1 MTANPV
7 IPWLNTSVI
16 EEFLRRELAPTP
28 GRWQA
33 AFRLTLTCV
42 ICTIPIMMFHL
53 KEPLLVMILM
63 FAIVKDDKTTAL
75 MVTAVAILGAT
86 IGCGMLLAY
95 YLCALDLTWLR
106 VLLVPAFIGLALF
119 INRIVTFG
127 PVGYSIGLPLAI
139 GVILPDT
146 TSSAEFLN
154 RLPFYFWWAAVL
166 GLSVNLAVQF
176 LLNPQTSQS
185 VLVRNLT
192 SRLNAV
198 EALLRRLA
206 DGGKMPSEK
215 SSLASLALAGMVE
228 QFQVLKMS
236 VAVDSWLKK
245 HQAETRAQIILVD
258 RLVTAAAL
266 LEIEGIAAPSELMK
280 KRLRHIA
287 DACVSWRQAI
297 GNRRPPANFSLP
309 MESPTEVPESSTL
322 PSLAEMERVV
332 ELMPLAFS
340 SRALPDEL
348 KPDPRQRKGGVLV
361 SDAFTNREYVRFAI
375 KGALA
380 GFICYLI
387 FTLAGYPGIYTS
399 VVTCVVCSL
408 STIGASAQKGVLR
421 FAGAAVGGLLGS
433 ITLTYIFP
441 HFDSLGEFWFPFA
454 AVTGLAAYVNFGS
467 PRISYCGIQIAVAFY
482 KCVLQDYGPYTEL
495 RIARDRLI
503 GIALGLI
510 VFGIVNSQLW
520 PVKALEV
527 VELKLASALRLLAKL
542 AGLPDKNEDPAP
554 QLAEAFALR
563 LRLYQDFG
571 VTHEMLEGSK
581 FEFVTSRREK
591 LEVVNDTIQKLFL
604 YLMAIIQHRPDLRP
618 SAVPEPLRA
627 ASFHFR
633 TSLAEA
639 FEIISDRVEG
649 KSERPIPELQAAL
662 DALEQTVARQ
672 INAVTDVNI
681 IAEIRARL
689 ALYQKTVPIVMQL
702 VRLQSA

>member
-7 IPWLNTSVI
+7 IPWLNTSAI
-16 EEFLRRELAPTP
+16 WEFLRRELTPTP

-33 AFRLTLTCV
+33 TLRLTLTCV
-42 ICTIPIMMFHL
+42 ICTIPVMMFHL

-75 MVTAVAILGAT
+75 LITVVAILGLS
-86 IGCGMLLAY
+86 IGCGMLLVY
-95 YLCALDLTWLR
+95 YLCALDLEWLR
-106 VLLVPAFIGLALF
+106 VLLVPAFIALGLF
-119 INRIVTFG
+119 INRIVTLG
-127 PVGYSIGLPLAI
+127 PVGITIGLPLAM
-139 GVILPDT
+139 GMILPDT
-146 TSSAEFLN
+146 ASSPEFLN

-198 EALLRRLA
+198 EALLRQLA
-206 DGGKMPSEK
+206 GGGKIPSEK
-215 SSLASLALAGMVE
+215 SSLASLALAGTVE
-228 QFQVLKMS
+228 QLQVLKMS
-236 VAVDSWLKK
+236 VAVEPWLKK
-245 HQAETRAQIILVD
+245 HHAEARAQIILVD
-258 RLVTAAAL
+258 RLVTAAAV
-266 LEIEGIAAPSELMK
+266 LEIEGIAAPSDLIK
-280 KRLRHIA
+280 KRLCHIA
-287 DACVSWRQAI
+287 DACISWRQAI
-297 GNRRPPANFSLP
+297 ENRRPPANFSQP
-309 MESPTEVPESSTL
+309 MESPTEVPESSAL

-332 ELMPLAFS
+332 GLIPLAFS
-340 SRALPDEL
+340 SGAFPDEL
-348 KPDPRQRKGGVLV
+348 KSAPNQEKGGVIMP
-361 SDAFTNREYVRFAI
+361 DAFTNPEYVRFAI

-380 GFICYLI
+380 AFICYLI

-399 VVTCVVCSL
+399 VITCLVCSL
-408 STIGASAQKGVLR
+408 STIGASVQKGVLR
-421 FAGAAVGGLLGS
+421 FAGAAVGGLLGV

-441 HFDSLGEFWFPFA
+441 RLDSLGEFWFPFA

-495 RIARDRLI
+495 RVARDRLI

-527 VELKLASALRLLAKL
+527 AHLKLASALRLLAKL
-542 AGLPDKNEDPAP
+542 AELPDKNEDPAP
-554 QLAEAFALR
+554 QLAEACALR
-563 LRLYQDFG
+563 LRLYQDFT
-571 VTHEMLEGSK
+571 VTHEMLESSK
-581 FEFVTSRREK
+581 FESDILLRENQ
-591 LEVVNDTIQKLFL
+591 EATNDTIQKLFL

-633 TSLAEA
+633 ISLAEA
-639 FEIISDRVEG
+639 LENISDRMEG
-649 KSERPIPELQAAL
+649 KSERPIPELQVAL
-662 DALEQTVARQ
+662 GALEQTVALQ
-672 INAVTDVNI
+672 INTVTDVSI

-689 ALYQKTVPIVMQL
+689 ALYQKTVPILMQL
-702 VRLQSA
+702 ARLKSA